1 MNYENNT
8 QHEFRARLPWIDKIP
23 SNVLEGR
30 VDLGVRRTLEI
41 VTAFAS
47 QAGNLANLADDPAAY
62 MHVHKENTVSHIEKY
77 LTVHTAEGFKNINME
92 TVLEVKMGGKVL
104 KIS

>member
-30 VDLGVRRTLEI
+30 VDLGVRRTLDI

-47 QAGNLANLADDPAAY
+47 QAGNLASLADDPTAY
-62 MHVHKENTVSHIEKY
+62 MQAHRENTRQIISSCNFS
-77 LTVHTAEGFKNINME
+77 TSQC
-92 TVLEVKMGGKVL
+92 VKEMKKRGV
-104 KIS
+104 KIKL